1 MSVLHERLQ
10 AVAGSLTYRN
20 IAELT
25 KTHPETVRRYMQG
38 HAPSVEFLAAVC
50 TAMGI
55 SAEWLLTG
63 RGPMRTSDLKTHA
76 LKEANPAELLTAV
89 ANTLQQLQE
98 RVERLEIFVQT
109 LEARIRAVQARP
121 TSETEFKPDGTPPAH
136 PGAQRARSVADAL
149 PARSRA
155 DAR

>member
-1 MSVLHERLQ
+1 MLHERLQ
-10 AVAGSLTYRN
+10 AVAGNLTYRN
-20 IAELT
+20 LAELT

-38 HAPSVEFLAAVC
+38 HAPSVEFLAAIC
-50 TAMGI
+50 TSMGI

-63 RGPMRTSDLKTHA
+63 RGPMRVTELRQHA

-109 LEARIRAVQARP
+109 LEARMRATSRPNGENEGKSDVQSS
-121 TSETEFKPDGTPPAH
+121 TAH
-136 PGAQRARSVADAL
+136 PGTVTRARSIADAVA
-149 PARSRA
+149 PRPRS

>member
-1 MSVLHERLQ
+1 
-10 AVAGSLTYRN
+10 
-20 IAELT
+20 
-25 KTHPETVRRYMQG
+25 MQG

-50 TAMGI
+50 MSMGI

-63 RGPMRTSDLKTHA
+63 RGPMRVGELRQHA
-76 LKEANPAELLTAV
+76 LKEANPGELLTAV

-109 LEARIRAVQARP
+109 LEARLRVGAARG
-121 TSETEFKPDGTPPAH
+121 ENNGELKIDGHSSPAH
-136 PGAQRARSVADAL
+136 HGAIRARSIADAVA
-149 PARSRA
+149 ARPRQ